1 MTVDLPPDATGPSR
15 SGASLPGHHRTPED
29 ATLTVAA
36 VSRLLGVAPA
46 TLRTWDRR
54 YGLGPSAHHAG
65 AHRRYTA
72 EDLDRLLHMR
82 RLTLEGVAPGEAAR
96 LALAAPAGTPTEA
109 DIRDAYADALPAVP
123 DPAALARAAGA
134 FDHAALRWQLA
145 RVHPRDT
152 LAWWDE
158 LVAPALAQ
166 LRTGIRLEQPG
177 ECATSTLTATAFA
190 ELRSRTALAEERV
203 TQDPAAVVLIVP
215 LPEGAPDL
223 AVHALAAALTAERIA
238 ARLISGGLPEDVAA
252 VADGV
257 AARLVLLHVG
267 PGKAE
272 TRRANA
278 LVAHL
283 VEHSPARPVY
293 VLRESLDHVERPSL
307 AVHRVRSNVGALHEV
322 LALTR

>member
-1 MTVDLPPDATGPSR
+1 MTDDLPPDAAGPSR
-15 SGASLPGHHRTPED
+15 PASAPQAPQRSSED

-65 AHRRYTA
+65 AHRRYSSA
-72 EDLDRLLHMR
+72 DVDRLLHMR

-96 LALAAPAGTPTEA
+96 LALASASGTPTEA
-109 DIRDAYADALPAVP
+109 DIRDAYADAFPSEP
-123 DPAALARAAGA
+123 DPAALARAARA
-134 FDHAALRWQLA
+134 FDHATLRWQLA
-145 RVHPRDT
+145 RVHVRNT

-158 LVAPALAQ
+158 LVAPALAL
-166 LRTGIRLEQPG
+166 LRTGVRLEQPG
-177 ECATSTLTATAFA
+177 ECATSTLTAAAFA
-190 ELRSRTALAEERV
+190 ELRSRTALAEDRV
-203 TQDPAAVVLIVP
+203 TQDPGAAVLIAP

-223 AVHALAAALTAERIA
+223 AVHALAAALAAEGIA
-238 ARLISGGLPEDVAA
+238 ARLLSGGSPEDIAA

-267 PGKAE
+267 PGKSE
-272 TRRANA
+272 TRRAEE

-283 VEHSPARPVY
+283 VEQSPDRPVY
-293 VLRESLDHVERPSL
+293 VLRESLERVERPSL
-307 AVHRVRSNVGALHEV
+307 VVHRVRSNVGALHEV
-322 LALTR
+322 LALTK